1 MFNLLPINRVSVV
14 SFVVLLAVFL
24 LGIYFGS
31 ASLLA
36 LTLALI
42 LVAGVAAYI
51 FFSDSSKRLITHNL
65 SIPDRVQS
73 AFDALSEGLLILD
86 EKHRVVM
93 ANESFAEK
101 VGIDVDALI
110 DQPIDELDWK
120 KRDFGSS
127 VDQYPWVVTMQNC
140 QRSTGIPMRLQLLN
154 ESERTFSVNTAPI
167 FDAKGEL
174 KGVLAT
180 FDDMTD
186 LEKKHRLLQST
197 LDKLRTSEKALRDKT
212 LELELLASRDAL
224 TGCLNRRSFFQKMEH
239 HFIESLRQG
248 YTLVFMM
255 VDIDNF
261 KYINDKYGHANGDK
275 VIKFV
280 ADVLISKS
288 RPEDI
293 VGRYGGEE
301 FVILMP
307 HTDIAHASKV
317 AERLR
322 LEIQQDGY
330 ALFDD
335 KRTVT
340 ASFGLAEMIESVD
353 ESMELIS
360 NADDALYKAKQT
372 GRNRVVCWQPELSDG
387 MRFSMDSEMSDVERA
402 SHESYMLEK
411 SYKSEIRRLEDTVH
425 SLEEQIEYCREE
437 VKRSQGIDKLT
448 GLPNTFIFRDR
459 ISQVLSQ
466 CRRYDR
472 AAALISL
479 DIDDFHT
486 INEGLGYA
494 VGDQLLKLVSQRLVE
509 TLRETDTVAV
519 IGEECVLEASA
530 ITRINNDEFALI
542 LTDVN
547 GVDGATWAI
556 RRLQKA
562 LKEDIEIEGQE
573 LFASFNIGVALYP
586 LDDDQPDGLLK
597 KATSARYA
605 AKRSESEDNIRFFSQ
620 DINRDAYQK
629 VWLENQLH
637 KAILRKEITLAYQ
650 PIVELETGR
659 ITKLEALARWH
670 HPKVGDIPPSEF
682 IPIAEHTGL
691 IHKLGMRVLHTA
703 CRDLKAW
710 HSAGFDDLQISVNL
724 SAVQFRRDDLVE
736 KILRICEKADISNK
750 FVDFEITES
759 ALMENFDLVLRVM
772 KQMSQTGIGFTL
784 DDFGKG
790 FSSLSYLTHLPINCI
805 KIDQSFI
812 RETLPGG
819 QDQAILKS
827 MIALAKS
834 LDLKVVVEGLETD
847 AQKKK
852 LTSLGCE
859 SGQGELISD
868 PVSKQGVT
876 KLLQANRKRR

>member
-1 MFNLLPINRVSVV
+1 
-14 SFVVLLAVFL
+14 L
-24 LGIYFGS
+24 LGIYFGNS
-31 ASLLA
+31 SLLA
-36 LTLALI
+36 LFLALAC
-42 LVAGVAAYI
+42 LAGVVAYI
-51 FFSDSSKRLITHNL
+51 FFSASPNRLITHSL

-86 EKHRVVM
+86 EKHRVVV

-101 VGIDVDALI
+101 VGIEVDALI
-110 DQPIDELDWK
+110 NQPICELDWK
-120 KRDFGSS
+120 KRDYGSS
-127 VDQYPWVVTMQNC
+127 VDQYPWVVTTQNC
-140 QRSTGIPMRLQLLN
+140 QRNTGIPMRLQLLN

-167 FDAKGEL
+167 FDANGEL

-197 LDKLRTSEKALRDKT
+197 LDKLRSSEKALRDKT

-239 HFIESLRQG
+239 HFIESLREG
-248 YTLVFMM
+248 HGLVFML

-280 ADVLISKS
+280 ADVLVSKS

-307 HTDIAHASKV
+307 HTDLLHALKV

-322 LEIQQDGY
+322 MEIQQEGY

-340 ASFGLAEMIESVD
+340 ASFGLAEMIETVD
-353 ESMELIS
+353 ESMELIG
-360 NADDALYKAKQT
+360 NADDALYKAKQL
-372 GRNRVVCWQPELSDG
+372 GRNRVICWQPDMSDG

-411 SYKSEIRRLEDTVH
+411 SLKNEIRRLEDTVH

-437 VKRSQGIDKLT
+437 VKRNQGTDKLT
-448 GLPNTFIFRDR
+448 GLPNSIIFRDR

-472 AAALISL
+472 SAALISL

-486 INEGLGYA
+486 INEGLGYGI
-494 VGDQLLKLVSQRLVE
+494 GDQLLKVVSKRLVE

-562 LKEDIEIEGQE
+562 LKEDIELEGQE
-573 LFASFNIGVALYP
+573 LFPAYNIGVALYP

-605 AKRSESEDNIRFFSQ
+605 AKRSESGDNIRFFSQ
-620 DINRDAYQK
+620 DINRDAYRK

-637 KAILRKEITLAYQ
+637 KAILRNEITLAYQ
-650 PIVELETGR
+650 PIVELKSGR
-659 ITKLEALARWH
+659 ITKLEALARWN

-691 IHKLGMRVLHTA
+691 IHKLGLRVLHTA

-710 HSAGFDDLQISVNL
+710 HSAGFDDLQVSVNL

-736 KILRICEKADISNK
+736 KILRICEKVGLSND

-759 ALMENFDLVLRVM
+759 ALMENFDVVLRVM
-772 KQMSQTGIGFTL
+772 KQMSRAGISFTL

-790 FSSLSYLTHLPINCI
+790 FSSLSYLAHLPINCI

-819 QDQAILKS
+819 QDQTILNS

-834 LDLKVVVEGLETD
+834 LDLKVVVEGLETE
-847 AQKKK
+847 AQRKK
-852 LTSLGCE
+852 LTGLGCE
-859 SGQGELISD
+859 SGQGILISGPGSRED
-868 PVSKQGVT
+868 AT
-876 KLLQANRKRR
+876 KLLRDNWARR